1 MTCKMPGSSGTPVVV
16 PINGYSDGDSGKW
29 PPGAPYVVNN
39 SDIYLVKVA
48 TLWMDTRNEA
58 NKGTWSPG
66 KPESFLALQLSLS
79 FRQSVD
85 LCVYS
90 TLHWLPTLSV
100 KIATPVKTLA

>member
-1 MTCKMPGSSGTPVVV
+1 MPGPSGTPVIV
-16 PINGYSDGDSGKW
+16 PINGYSDGDSEKL
-29 PPGAPYVVNN
+29 PKGAPYVVSG

-58 NKGTWSPG
+58 SKGTWSPG
-66 KPESFLALQLSLS
+66 EPESFIALQLSLS

-85 LCVYS
+85 LWFYS
-90 TLHWLPTLSV
+90 ALHWLPTLSV